1 MASVDVSTGARRNP
15 GTATQDGRTGYPAEW
30 MTPDEM
36 KMISKRSMSRALVL
50 FFSHLAL
57 YFASMLGI
65 LAPWPLWVS
74 LGFCLLNGFAIG
86 LLYLIGH
93 EAAHRSF
100 APGTVLNDWLARVAF
115 IFPAH
120 SRSVWAE
127 AHNVT
132 HHRYTNVLKKDGV
145 WEPMTLEDYRKAG
158 PVRRAYERF
167 ERSAFGG
174 LTFYYWGILL
184 TRAGL
189 PLLMDTPN
197 KWRRFAPD
205 IAFMLLSVATLI
217 TAIGLIG
224 PMLDPSRTFW
234 GSVLLGWVVAFV
246 IGMWIISVS
255 IYLQHTHPDI
265 LWFENEDDWSYYEA
279 QIKGSTDVILPWAL
293 QKAFPLYQE
302 VMDHTAHHAYMTVP
316 IYNVPAAQ
324 AAILRTYGD
333 DVISY
338 KITLARYLD
347 IVRKCKLMD
356 PKRKCWVDFN
366 GNPTT

>member
-234 GSVLLGWVVAFV
+234 GRCCWAGSFLL
-246 IGMWIISVS
+246 
-255 IYLQHTHPDI
+255 
-265 LWFENEDDWSYYEA
+265 
-279 QIKGSTDVILPWAL
+279 
-293 QKAFPLYQE
+293 
-302 VMDHTAHHAYMTVP
+302 
-316 IYNVPAAQ
+316 
-324 AAILRTYGD
+324 
-333 DVISY
+333 
-338 KITLARYLD
+338 
-347 IVRKCKLMD
+347 
-356 PKRKCWVDFN
+356 
-366 GNPTT
+366 